1 MPTLT
6 LKIISTQHEEKLSF
20 ETASRNNR
28 DIWKICERSFAT
40 RMILCTV
47 KVSTSIIDFPKSI
60 LLYRYLLPSYF
71 QYGNS

>member
-28 DIWKICERSFAT
+28 DIWKICERSQSFAT

-47 KVSTSIIDFPKSI
+47 KVSTSRSI